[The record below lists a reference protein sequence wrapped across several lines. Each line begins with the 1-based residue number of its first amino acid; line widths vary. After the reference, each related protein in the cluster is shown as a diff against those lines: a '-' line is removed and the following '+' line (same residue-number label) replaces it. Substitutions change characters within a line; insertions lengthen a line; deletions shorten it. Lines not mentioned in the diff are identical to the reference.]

1 MYNYQ
6 YGKKAGFNGNFY
18 KSNIYSTQ
26 EMPSNNGPVLNYD
39 TLITPDKMN
48 YAIDVPIN
56 LAKSLEGKYFIG
68 FADYLSFGEGTNT
81 WARLYNPPDSGVNL
95 HVTVWTVSDVSQS
108 SYTAQIWFNG
118 TPPGFIEDSRQVT
131 PANTALIPLPV
142 PKVKLQ
148 YTNSTKG
155 IPTGGVLAFLRRGQ
169 PGTTL
174 VDDEQ
179 GKFIF
184 PPGGSFM
191 IFLSNPQTP
200 TRFASASIAFGW
212 WEEPR

>member
-1 MYNYQ
+1 MYNYM
-6 YGKKAGFNGNFY
+6 YGNKPAFSGNLY
-18 KSNIYSTQ
+18 NQNIYNTQ
-26 EMPSNNGPVLNYD
+26 ETPQGNIYNTLIYPEKLNYVV
-39 TLITPDKMN
+39 
-48 YAIDVPIN
+48 DVPIN

-95 HVTVWTVSDVSQS
+95 HVTVWTVSDVLSPF
-108 SYTAQIWFNG
+108 TAQIWFN
-118 TPPGFIEDSRQVT
+118 TNSPGFVENSRNIT
-131 PANTALIPLPV
+131 AANTAMVPLPR
-142 PKVKLQ
+142 PKINLQ
-148 YTNSTKG
+148 YTKSTKG
-155 IPTGGVLAFLRRGQ
+155 IPSGGVLAFLRRGQ

-184 PPGGSFM
+184 PPGGSFT

-200 TRFASASIAFGW
+200 TQFASASIAFGW